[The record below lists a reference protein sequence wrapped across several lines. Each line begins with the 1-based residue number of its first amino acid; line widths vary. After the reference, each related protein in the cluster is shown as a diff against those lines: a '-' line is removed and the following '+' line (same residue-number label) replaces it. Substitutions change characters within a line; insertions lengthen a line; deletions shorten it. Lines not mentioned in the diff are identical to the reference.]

1 MVVAAGAPRRL
12 RVAPLTFT
20 FALMLNSIISSA
32 AVPAPSYT
40 YAEFRALVAQL
51 AAAHRTTGPE
61 QSPGL
66 VHYTA
71 QNQAHLDRS
80 YAEALLPALVARL
93 AHLPRPEQWL
103 VLGEAWCGDT
113 AHTLPVLAHL
123 AAASAGRVALHV
135 LLRSEHPALMAA
147 HQTDGK
153 DSIPK
158 LIRRGAATGAEL
170 GSWGPRPA
178 AAQVLSRQ
186 LHGDKSLHTNQVV
199 KGMNAWYAADNGQAV
214 QQELLALLG

>member
-1 MVVAAGAPRRL
+1 MV
-12 RVAPLTFT
+12 
-20 FALMLNSIISSA
+20 NQISSLA
-32 AVPAPSYT
+32 AVPAPAYT
-40 YAEFRALVAQL
+40 YSELRALVGRL
-51 AAAHRTTGPE
+51 AAEHRTIGPD

-80 YAEALLPALVARL
+80 YAEPLLPALVAQL
-93 AHLPRPEQWL
+93 AQLPQPEQWL
-103 VLGEAWCGDT
+103 VLAETWCGDT

-123 AAASAGRVALHV
+123 AEASAGRVTLHV
-135 LLRSEHPALMAA
+135 LLRSEHPEWMAA
-147 HQTDGK
+147 HQTNGK
-153 DSIPK
+153 NSTPK
-158 LIRRGAATGAEL
+158 LIRRDAATGAEL

-178 AAQVLSRQ
+178 AAQALSLQ

-199 KGMNAWYAADNGQAV
+199 KGMNAWYEADNGQAV